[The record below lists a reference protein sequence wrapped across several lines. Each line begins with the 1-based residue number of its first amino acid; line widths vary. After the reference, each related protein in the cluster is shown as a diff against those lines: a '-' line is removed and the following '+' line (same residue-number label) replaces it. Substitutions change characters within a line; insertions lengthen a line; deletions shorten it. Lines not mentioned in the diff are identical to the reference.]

1 MNFMYSHHMIFVG
14 ILLKMMTIIL
24 IIVTTIINIL
34 IIISWIERK
43 KKGPSLLLF
52 FFLFCFLLSAVSSF
66 SRWRYTIRILFF
78 RLNNTL
84 FSVVYQGGEDDEGN
98 YKDNQKFAEHM
109 KDKSEASSEF
119 ASKKSIKEQRQYL
132 PIFAIREEVGGC
144 SLLW

>member
-1 MNFMYSHHMIFVG
+1 MKIRLYEFSFSG
-14 ILLKMMTIIL
+14 L
-24 IIVTTIINIL
+24 II
-34 IIISWIERK
+34 
-43 KKGPSLLLF
+43 PF
-52 FFLFCFLLSAVSSF
+52 
-66 SRWRYTIRILFF
+66 
-78 RLNNTL
+78 
-84 FSVVYQGGEDDEGN
+84 FSVIYQGGEDDEGN